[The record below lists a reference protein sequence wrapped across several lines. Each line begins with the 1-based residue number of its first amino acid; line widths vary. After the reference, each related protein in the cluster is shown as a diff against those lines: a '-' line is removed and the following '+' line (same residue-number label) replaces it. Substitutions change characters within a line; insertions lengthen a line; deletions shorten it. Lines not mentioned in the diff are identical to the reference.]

1 MPRMTGNRF
10 IAEMLRDYGVTHIF
24 QVPTAF
30 FGVMREME
38 DMDIRRVVTHGEKAA
53 AYMADGYARASKKP
67 GICMAQNI
75 GTANLGAG
83 LADAYMGHSPVIAMT
98 GALPAEHRYRHAYQ
112 EYEHAPWYESV
123 TKSSVFIDKV
133 SRLPDA
139 LRQAFR
145 DATSGAPGP
154 VHLDIP
160 DEACSAEADLEVV
173 VEELH
178 TSYPAFRPE
187 PEGDKVRE
195 AARIISRAQRRRAAR
210 NLATSSKKSLW
221 TLKKNES

>member
-10 IAEMLRDYGVTHIF
+10 IAEMLRDYGVTHVF

-53 AYMADGYARASKKP
+53 AYMADGYARASKRV

-112 EYEHAPWYESV
+112 EYDHEPWYESV

-145 DATSGAPGP
+145 DATSGSPGP
-154 VHLDIP
+154 
-160 DEACSAEADLEVV
+160 SALGYTRRGLLRRGRLGSD
-173 VEELH
+173 
-178 TSYPAFRPE
+178 R
-187 PEGDKVRE
+187 GG
-195 AARIISRAQRRRAAR
+195 AAHHISLPSGPNPRATGCGKP
-210 NLATSSKKSLW
+210 LAPSPKPSDQ
-221 TLKKNES
+221 